1 MLLAAPVFMVV
12 AWRES
17 QRGAPLTLRD
27 WLTVTVLGLFGY
39 YGASMLDFYGLL
51 YISAGLERLV
61 LFIYPTLT
69 LLIGWLVQARRIA
82 PREIVASL
90 LCYGGIALAVVHD
103 IEVSGDAATI
113 ALGCVLVFGSAL
125 SFAIYL
131 TGAVGPIRKLSAT
144 RFSALAS
151 LVSTFAV
158 CLHFAAL
165 RPLETLLAQPAPV
178 LWLAA
183 AMALFATV
191 LPVFLQSV
199 AIRRIGAQTAALVGS
214 TGPVITV
221 FLAWWLLS
229 EPLSG
234 LQLAGTVLVMTG
246 VLVVGRR

>member
-1 MLLAAPVFMVV
+1 MLLAAPVFIAV

-27 WLTVTVLGLFGY
+27 WATVTVLGLFGY

-69 LLIGWLVQARRIA
+69 LLIGWLVQARRIT

-90 LCYGGIALAVVHD
+90 LCYGGIALAMAHD
-103 IEVSGDAATI
+103 IEVSGEAATI
-113 ALGCVLVFGSAL
+113 ALGCLLVFGSAL

-131 TGAVGPIRKLSAT
+131 TGAVGPIRKLGAT
-144 RFSALAS
+144 RFSALAA
-151 LVSTFAV
+151 LVSTVAV

-165 RPLETLLAQPAPV
+165 RPLDTLAQPAPV

-183 AMALFATV
+183 GMALFATV

-234 LQLAGTVLVMTG
+234 LQLAGTVLVMAG
-246 VLVVGRR
+246 VLIVGRR